1 MLYKGEIP
9 FVRMIVPLITGI
21 SGGFYYSNEALSGF
35 AIFFAF
41 ILLLMLTFMI
51 SVYRKYSIYRWRWL
65 TGFLVHGFIL
75 STGYWLTVN
84 TSELFDKAH
93 YRFFRGDLLLA
104 EIESDPIVSGS
115 IYRFEARIK
124 GTFFEGKKSKA
135 KGRIIV
141 SVHNDSAKTSIHKYG
156 DLLLI
161 PANYDSINPPYNPGE
176 FDYQSYLSDRQIYF
190 QAFLT
195 SDQIYLLDR
204 HRGNPIISFALQLR
218 KQLIQKFR
226 HYLPDESAAAFAS
239 TLVLGYRAELSKE
252 LIDAYA
258 KTGTMHV
265 LSVSGMHV
273 GIVFMVLNLIL
284 KFMDKTSNTRLI
296 RAILII
302 TVIWFYALLTG
313 FSAPACRAAVMLSF
327 IVLGKALNKRQNTY
341 NLIAISAFLLLL
353 YNPYYL
359 LDAGFQLS
367 YLAVTGIVFFH
378 SRIYQTITIKNKM
391 LDYMW
396 SYSALSIAAQ
406 LATLPISIY
415 YFHQFPVYFLFSNL
429 FIVIPVSLIMYAG
442 ILFMFIPFPE
452 MLHYGGIVLNKLINF
467 TNSILYYIEN
477 LPFST
482 LDGIWLTAFEC
493 TLIFI
498 VILSISFRLTEGRK
512 ILMFP
517 IGIFIL
523 ILSLSLIVNWKRKY
537 DLHHLIFYNLRKHSA
552 IAYLTKG
559 QSVIVSDVENSDKL
573 VSFSILPAVKSKGSR
588 TELFFAGNTKFSGE
602 TFFGER
608 NFYQFAG
615 YRIFKWDKEFDDVI
629 FTGTLNV
636 SAVLISG
643 SPKVSLE
650 DIKSCLDFKI
660 IIIDA
665 NNPDYKIKRWVIDA
679 KKRKLPYYVLK
690 KNPALIVNL

>member
-1 MLYKGEIP
+1 MLYNGEIP
-9 FVRMIVPLITGI
+9 FVRMIVPLIIGI
-21 SGGFYYSNEALSGF
+21 SGGYYYSNEALSSFVIYF
-35 AIFFAF
+35 ALIF
-41 ILLLMLTFMI
+41 LLMLTFMI
-51 SVYRKYSIYRWRWL
+51 SVYRRYSIYRWRWL
-65 TGFLVHGFIL
+65 TGLLVHGFIL
-75 STGYWLTVN
+75 SAGYWLTVN
-84 TSELFDKAH
+84 TSELFDKTH
-93 YRFFRGDLLLA
+93 YRISRADLLLA
-104 EIESDPIVSGS
+104 EIENDPTSSGGIS
-115 IYRFEARIK
+115 RFEARIK
-124 GTFFEGKKSKA
+124 GTYFEGKKSKGR
-135 KGRIIV
+135 GRIIV
-141 SVHNDSAKTSIHKYG
+141 SVQNDSSKASIHKYG

-176 FDYQSYLSDRQIYF
+176 FDYQSYLSDRQIYY

-204 HRGNPIISFALQLR
+204 GRGNPIISFALQLR
-218 KQLIQKFR
+218 EQLIQKFR
-226 HYLPDESAAAFAS
+226 YYLPDESAAAFAS

-284 KFMDKTSNTRLI
+284 KFMDKTSSTRLI

-302 TVIWFYALLTG
+302 AVIWFYALVTG
-313 FSAPACRAAVMLSF
+313 CSAPACRAAVMLSF
-327 IVLGKALNKRQNTY
+327 IVLGKALNKHQNTY

-353 YNPYYL
+353 YNPFYL
-359 LDAGFQLS
+359 VDAGFQLS
-367 YLAVTGIVFFH
+367 YLAVTGLVFFH
-378 SRIYQTITIKNKM
+378 SRIYQTITINNKM
-391 LDYMW
+391 LDYIW

-415 YFHQFPVYFLFSNL
+415 YFHQFPVYFLFSNM
-429 FIVIPVSLIMYAG
+429 FIVIPISLIMYAG

-467 TNSILYYIEN
+467 TNGILYYIED

-498 VILSISFRLTEGRK
+498 VILSISFRLMQGRK
-512 ILMFP
+512 IRMFP
-517 IGIFIL
+517 IGISLL
-523 ILSLSLIVNWKRKY
+523 ILSSSFIFNWKRKY
-537 DLHHLIFYNLRKHSA
+537 DQHQLIFYNLRKHSA
-552 IAYLTKG
+552 FAYLSKG
-559 QSVIVSDVENSDKL
+559 QSVIVSDVEYSDKL

-588 TELFFAGNTKFSGE
+588 SEFFFTGSSKFSGK
-602 TFFGER
+602 TYFGEK

-615 YRIFKWDKEFDDVI
+615 YRIFKWDREFEDVK

-650 DIKSCLDFKI
+650 DIQSCMDFKI

-665 NNPDYKIKRWVIDA
+665 NNPDYKIKRWVEDA
-679 KKRKLPYYVLK
+679 KKMQIPYYVLK
-690 KNPALIVNL
+690 KNPALIVNV